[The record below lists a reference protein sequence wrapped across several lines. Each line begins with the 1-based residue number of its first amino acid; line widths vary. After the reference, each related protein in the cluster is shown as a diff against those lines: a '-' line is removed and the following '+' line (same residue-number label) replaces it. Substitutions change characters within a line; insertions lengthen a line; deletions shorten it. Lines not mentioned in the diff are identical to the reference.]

1 MHIRNIVMRY
11 FWNEFGSA
19 VRLLRNRPAF
29 SALVVATLALGIAA
43 NTTVFAWVDSLLL
56 RPIPGVVNPGELLA
70 LEAASPTNP
79 RIGQLQHP
87 DFRDFQRQMTS
98 AAGVI
103 ASHISFFTVGPVDH
117 PRRVLGQV
125 VSANYFDVLGVK
137 PALGRMLLT
146 AEDRDEKGAYAV
158 AVISHRFWLSYFR
171 GDPGVVG
178 QSARV
183 NGHQY
188 VIVGV
193 APANF
198 AGTYG
203 GVAFDVWIPLSRIV
217 EAGAL
222 NTWAASDR
230 NARFLDV
237 IIRRKSD
244 ASLTRVRAEAAVVGT
259 RIAAAFPDT
268 HRGIGATLVPMADAT
283 SGLQASLGSPL
294 RLLMGVCALVLL
306 IACANVANLLMARSV
321 SRQREFGIRI
331 ALGAG
336 RTALLRQIFFEVL
349 VLAGAGAVV
358 GVLLAQ
364 WLGESLFQVMPIFD
378 STLREAIE
386 PLLQPEPRPIVL
398 AFSALVAILAAFCST
413 ILPAL
418 YAARVDVNE
427 SLKDGSRNGT
437 SGVRTHRA
445 RSVLVVAEVALAS
458 MALVGA
464 GLAVNAFQKLSRA
477 RLGFEP
483 RNVITAQFHLSTNGY
498 SLKKER
504 AFSQQLSARLQSAPG
519 IEQVAYANSI
529 PLSIMGSASDRIR
542 VPGTEKSQ
550 GVVSVY
556 ATAVSPGYFDLLK
569 IALLEGRDFAAQDDA
584 THPRVVIVN
593 QTLAQ
598 RFFPGLNAIGRKLRV
613 NDDDCTV
620 IGIAQDSKIRSPR
633 EGPTPAVFAS
643 FGQSFYS
650 GHNNFLFIRTRDFE
664 AARETLR
671 REVQAMDTNRA
682 LYEPSTL
689 AEQTQAGLFGERV
702 AAAMLSALA
711 LLALLLAAVGLYSV
725 MAYAVSER
733 TREIGVR
740 MALGAQ
746 RRQVFAMVLNNA
758 LALTLT
764 GLIAGVAAAIAAA
777 RVVSSTVEAGL
788 DFAGPEVYAIAG
800 LLVLL
805 VTLLST
811 CLPARRATRIDPM
824 SALRAE

>member
-1 MHIRNIVMRY
+1 MWHI
-11 FWNEFGSA
+11 WNQFGS
-19 VRLLRNRPAF
+19 VLRLLRNRPAF
-29 SALVVATLALGIAA
+29 STIVVVTLALGIAA
-43 NTTVFAWVDSLLL
+43 NTTVFAWVDSILL
-56 RPIPGVVNPGELLA
+56 RPIPGVVNPDELLA
-70 LEAASPTNP
+70 VEASSPTNP

-87 DFRDFQRQMTS
+87 DFRDFQHQMSS

-103 ASHISFFTVGPVDH
+103 ASHIAFFTVGPVDH

-137 PALGRMLLT
+137 PELGRMLLT
-146 AEDRDEKGAYAV
+146 AQDRDEKGAYAE
-158 AVISHRFWLSYFR
+158 AVISHRFWLNYFR

-178 QSARV
+178 RSARI

-193 APANF
+193 APGNF

-203 GVAFDVWIPLSRIV
+203 GAAFDVWIPLSRIV

-237 IIRRKSD
+237 IVRRKSG
-244 ASLTRVRAEAAVVGT
+244 ATLAQVRAEAAAVGT

-268 HRGIGATLVPMADAT
+268 HRGIGATVVPMADAT
-283 SGLQASLGSPL
+283 FGLQASLGSPL
-294 RLLMGVCALVLL
+294 RLLMAVCALVLL

-349 VLAGAGAVV
+349 VLTGAGAVV

-378 STLREAIE
+378 PTLREAIE
-386 PLLQPEPRPIVL
+386 PLLRPEPRPAVL
-398 AFSALVAILAAFCST
+398 AFSALVALLAALCST

-445 RSVLVVAEVALAS
+445 RGVLVVTEVALAS

-464 GLAVNAFQKLSRA
+464 GLAVNAFEKLSRA
-477 RLGFEP
+477 RIGFEP
-483 RNVITAQFHLSTNGY
+483 RNVLTAQFHLSTNGY
-498 SLKKER
+498 SLKQER
-504 AFSQQLSARLQSAPG
+504 AFSQQLRARLQSAPG
-519 IEQVAYANSI
+519 IEQVAYANGM
-529 PLSIMGSASDRIR
+529 PLSIFGAPTDRVR
-542 VPGTEKSQ
+542 VPGTENSQ

-556 ATAVSPGYFDLLK
+556 ATAISPGYFELMK
-569 IALLEGRDFAAQDDA
+569 MPLLEGRDFTAQDDA
-584 THPRVVIVN
+584 SHPRVVVVN
-593 QTLAQ
+593 QALAQ
-598 RFFPGLNAIGRKLRV
+598 RFFPGLNPIGRKLRV
-613 NDDDCTV
+613 NNDECTV
-620 IGIAQDSKIRSPR
+620 VGLAQDSKIRSPR
-633 EGPTPAVFAS
+633 EGPTPAFFAS
-643 FGQSFYS
+643 FGQGFYS
-650 GHNNFLFIRTRDFE
+650 GHNNFLLIRTRDFE

-671 REVQAMDTNRA
+671 REVQAMDGNRA

-725 MAYAVSER
+725 MAYAVNER

-758 LALTLT
+758 LALTVM
-764 GLIAGVAAAIAAA
+764 GLVAGIAAAIAAA
-777 RVVSSTVEAGL
+777 RVVSSTIESGI
-788 DFAGPEVYAIAG
+788 DFAGPEVYGTAG

-805 VTLLST
+805 VTLLAT
-811 CLPARRATRIDPM
+811 CLPARRATQIDPM

>member
-1 MHIRNIVMRY
+1 MRH
-11 FWNEFGSA
+11 FWDQFGSA
-19 VRLLRNRPAF
+19 IRLLRNRPAF
-29 SALVVATLALGIAA
+29 SAIVVATLALGIAA
-43 NTTVFAWVDSLLL
+43 NTTVFAWVDSILL

-70 LEAASPTNP
+70 AEAASPTNP
-79 RIGQLQHP
+79 RIGQFQHP
-87 DFRDFQRQMTS
+87 DFRDLQRQMTT

-103 ASHISFFTVGPVDH
+103 ASHIAFFTVGPADH

-137 PALGRMLLT
+137 PVLGRMLLT
-146 AEDRDEKGAYAV
+146 AEDRDDQGAYAV
-158 AVISHRFWLSYFR
+158 AVISHRFWMSYFR
-171 GDPGVVG
+171 GDPIVVG
-178 QSARV
+178 RAVRI

-188 VIVGV
+188 VIAGV

-198 AGTYG
+198 TGTYG
-203 GVAFDVWIPLSRIV
+203 GAAFDVWIPLSRIV

-222 NTWAASDR
+222 NTWAAADR

-244 ASLTRVRAEAAVVGT
+244 ASLAQVQAEVQAVAA
-259 RIAAAFPDT
+259 RIAAAYPDT
-268 HRGIGATLVPMADAT
+268 HRGIGATAVPIADAT
-283 SGLQASLGSPL
+283 FGLQASLGSPL

-336 RTALLRQIFFEVL
+336 RTALLRQIFLEVL
-349 VLAGAGAVV
+349 VLAGAGALA

-364 WLGESLFQVMPIFD
+364 WLGESLFQVMPIFEP
-378 STLREAIE
+378 TLREAIQ
-386 PLLQPEPRPIVL
+386 PLLRPEPRPVVL
-398 AFSALVAILAAFCST
+398 GFSALVALLAAVCST

-427 SLKDGSRNGT
+427 SLKEGSRSGT
-437 SGVRTHRA
+437 TGVRTHRA
-445 RSVLVVAEVALAS
+445 RGVLVVAEVALAS

-464 GLAVNAFQKLSRA
+464 GLAVNAFEKLSRT
-477 RLGFEP
+477 RVGFEP
-483 RNVITAQFHLSTNGY
+483 RNVLTAQFHLSTNGY
-498 SLKKER
+498 SLKQER
-504 AFSQQLSARLQSAPG
+504 AFSQQLRARLRSAPG
-519 IEQVAYANSI
+519 IEQVAYANGM
-529 PLSIMGSASDRIR
+529 PLSIFGAPSDRVR
-542 VPGTEKSQ
+542 VPGTETSQ

-556 ATAVSPGYFDLLK
+556 ATAVSPGYFDLMK
-569 IALLEGRDFAAQDDA
+569 IPLLGGRDFTEQDDV
-584 THPRVVIVN
+584 THPGVVIVN
-593 QTLAQ
+593 QALAQ
-598 RFFPGLNAIGRKLRV
+598 RCFPGLNPIGRKLSV
-613 NDDDCTV
+613 NNDECTV
-620 IGIAQDSKIRSPR
+620 VGIAQDSKIRSPR
-633 EGPTPAVFAS
+633 EGPTPALYAS
-643 FGQSFYS
+643 FGQRFFS
-650 GHNNFLFIRTRDFE
+650 GHNNFLFLRTRDFE
-664 AARETLR
+664 AARQTLR
-671 REVQAMDTNRA
+671 REVQAMDSNRA

-725 MAYAVSER
+725 MAYAVNER

-758 LALTLT
+758 LALTVM
-764 GLIAGVAAAIAAA
+764 GLVAGVAAAIAAA
-777 RVVSSTVEAGL
+777 RVVSSTIESGI
-788 DFAGPEVYAIAG
+788 DFAGPEVYGTAG

-805 VTLLST
+805 VTLLAT

>member
-1 MHIRNIVMRY
+1 MWY
-11 FWNEFGSA
+11 LWTQFGSA
-19 VRLLRNRPAF
+19 IRLLRNRPAF
-29 SALVVATLALGIAA
+29 SAIVVGTLALGIAA

-56 RPIPGVVNPGELLA
+56 RPIPGVVQPDELLA
-70 LEAASPTNP
+70 VEASSPTNP

-98 AAGVI
+98 AAGVV
-103 ASHISFFTVGPVDH
+103 ASHLAFFTVGPVDH

-158 AVISHRFWLSYFR
+158 AVISHRFWVSYFR

-178 QSARV
+178 RSARI
-183 NGHQY
+183 NGQQY

-203 GVAFDVWIPLSRIV
+203 GAAFDVWIPLSRIV

-222 NTWAASDR
+222 NTWAAADR

-244 ASLTRVRAEAAVVGT
+244 ASLAQVRAEAAAVGA

-268 HRGIGATLVPMADAT
+268 HRGIGATVVPMADAT
-283 SGLQASLGSPL
+283 FGLQASLGSPL
-294 RLLMGVCALVLL
+294 RLLMAVCALVLM

-378 STLREAIE
+378 PTLREAIE
-386 PLLQPEPRPIVL
+386 PLLRPEPRPMVL
-398 AFSALVAILAAFCST
+398 AFSALVAIVAAFCST
-413 ILPAL
+413 LLPAL

-427 SLKDGSRNGT
+427 SLKDGSRSGT
-437 SGVRTHRA
+437 PGVRTHRA
-445 RSVLVVAEVALAS
+445 RAVLVVAEVALAS

-483 RNVITAQFHLSTNGY
+483 RNVLTAQFHLSTNGY
-498 SLKKER
+498 SLKQER
-504 AFSQQLSARLQSAPG
+504 AFSQQLSARLRSAPG
-519 IEQVAYANSI
+519 IDQVAYANGM
-529 PLSIMGSASDRIR
+529 PLSIFGSTSDRIR
-542 VPGTEKSQ
+542 VPGTANTQ

-556 ATAVSPGYFDLLK
+556 ATAVSPGYFDLMK
-569 IALLEGRDFAAQDDA
+569 IPLLEGRDFAAQDDA

-613 NDDDCTV
+613 NNDECTV
-620 IGIAQDSKIRSPR
+620 IGIARDSKIRSPR
-633 EGPTPAVFAS
+633 EGATPAVFAS

-650 GHNNFLFIRTRDFE
+650 GHNNFLFIRTRDFDS
-664 AARETLR
+664 ARETLR
-671 REVQAMDTNRA
+671 REVQAMDSNRA

-725 MAYAVSER
+725 MAYAVNER

-758 LALTLT
+758 LVLTLT
-764 GLIAGVAAAIAAA
+764 GLFAGVAAAIAAA
-777 RVVSSTVEAGL
+777 RVVSSTVESGL
-788 DFAGPEVYAIAG
+788 DLAGPEVYAIAG

-805 VTLLST
+805 VTLLAT

>member
-1 MHIRNIVMRY
+1 MWYI
-11 FWNEFGSA
+11 WNQFGS
-19 VRLLRNRPAF
+19 VLRLLRNRPAF

-43 NTTVFAWVDSLLL
+43 NTTVFAWVDSILL
-56 RPIPGVVNPGELLA
+56 RPIPGVVNPDELLA
-70 LEAASPTNP
+70 VEASSPTNP

-103 ASHISFFTVGPVDH
+103 ASHIAFFTVGPIDH

-137 PALGRMLLT
+137 PELGRMLLT
-146 AEDRDEKGAYAV
+146 AEDRDEKGAYAE
-158 AVISHRFWLSYFR
+158 AVISHRFWVSYFR
-171 GDPGVVG
+171 GDPSVVG
-178 QSARV
+178 RSARI

-203 GVAFDVWIPLSRIV
+203 GAAFDVWIPLSRIV

-222 NTWAASDR
+222 NTWAAADR

-237 IIRRKSD
+237 IVRRKSG
-244 ASLTRVRAEAAVVGT
+244 ATLAQVRAEAAAVGT

-268 HRGIGATLVPMADAT
+268 HRGIGATVVPMADAT
-283 SGLQASLGSPL
+283 FGLQASLGSPL
-294 RLLMGVCALVLL
+294 RVLMAVCALVLL

-378 STLREAIE
+378 PTLREAIE
-386 PLLQPEPRPIVL
+386 PLLRPEPRPAVL
-398 AFSALVAILAAFCST
+398 AFSAFVAFLAALCST

-445 RSVLVVAEVALAS
+445 RGVLVVTEVALAS

-477 RLGFEP
+477 RIGFEP
-483 RNVITAQFHLSTNGY
+483 RKVLTAQFHLSTNGY
-498 SLKKER
+498 SLKQER
-504 AFSQQLSARLQSAPG
+504 AFSQQLSARLQAAPG
-519 IEQVAYANSI
+519 IEQVAYANGM
-529 PLSIMGSASDRIR
+529 PLSIFGAASDRVR
-542 VPGTEKSQ
+542 VPGTENSQ

-556 ATAVSPGYFDLLK
+556 ATAVSPGYFDLMK
-569 IALLEGRDFAAQDDA
+569 IPLLEGRDFTAQDDA
-584 THPRVVIVN
+584 SHPSVVILN

-598 RFFPGLNAIGRKLRV
+598 RFFPGLNPIGRKLRV
-613 NDDDCTV
+613 NSDECTV
-620 IGIAQDSKIRSPR
+620 VGLAQDSKIRSPR
-633 EGPTPAVFAS
+633 EGPTPAFYAS
-643 FGQSFYS
+643 FGQRFYS

-671 REVQAMDTNRA
+671 REVQAMDSNRA

-725 MAYAVSER
+725 MAYAVNER

-746 RRQVFAMVLNNA
+746 RHQVFAMVLNNA
-758 LALTLT
+758 LALTVM
-764 GLIAGVAAAIAAA
+764 GLVAGVASAVAAA
-777 RVVSSTVEAGL
+777 RVVSSTIESGL
-788 DFAGPEVYAIAG
+788 DFAGPEVYGTAG

-805 VTLLST
+805 VTLLAT